1 LERLFK
7 WALAQLVIE
16 AWRREYNEEPDSGE
30 GHHQGAWGNQ
40 TANVIPLPAHFRPEY
55 CLVSPETRY
64 LPNLDAFIKIRVV
77 LQIFLAITAHFN
89 QACSRALPLWA
100 AI

>member
-1 LERLFK
+1 MKNRTRGKVTIKGLG
-7 WALAQLVIE
+7 AT
-16 AWRREYNEEPDSGE
+16 RRRTSYPC
-30 GHHQGAWGNQ
+30 
-40 TANVIPLPAHFRPEY
+40 PAHFRPKY
-55 CLVSPETRY
+55 CLVLPETSY